1 MSTIGGIANQAPT
14 TYQVLKQGAKKV
26 ADDVESVARAAGS
39 GLASGASGTG
49 SAIAHGLTAAGDGLS
64 TLGRT
69 INTLV

>member
-1 MSTIGGIANQAPT
+1 MSTVGGISNHTPT

-26 ADDVESVARAAGS
+26 ADDVELVARAAGS
-39 GLASGASGTG
+39 SLASGASGTG
-49 SAIAHGLTAAGDGLS
+49 SAIAHGLTAAGDSLS

>member
-1 MSTIGGIANQAPT
+1 MSTISSISNHTPS
-14 TYQVLKQGAKKV
+14 TYQVVKQGVSKV
-26 ADDVESVARAAGS
+26 AEDLESVAKAAGS
-39 GLASGASGTG
+39 GLATGASSTG